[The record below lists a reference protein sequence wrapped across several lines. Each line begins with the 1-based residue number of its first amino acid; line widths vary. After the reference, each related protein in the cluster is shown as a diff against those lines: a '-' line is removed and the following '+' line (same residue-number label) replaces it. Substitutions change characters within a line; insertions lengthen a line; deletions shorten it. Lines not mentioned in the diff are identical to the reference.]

1 MTKELRRR
9 SAIVSREAISE
20 LKELAEQ
27 NHGFLTPAAVVEAA
41 RAKDS
46 ALHSRFEWDDGAAAD
61 KYRLV
66 QARIILAVAVEYI
79 PADNNARVP
88 TKVFVSLSTDRHR
101 GDGGGYRTFVDV
113 MNNESQR
120 NQLLQDSLIAMENFR
135 EKYKQLSELRSVF
148 SSIAK
153 AKKKIGVK
161 LK

>member
-1 MTKELRRR
+1 MTKELKK
-9 SAIVSREAISE
+9 SSPVVSREAILE

-27 NHGFLTPAAVVEAA
+27 NHGLLTPSAVVEAA

-61 KYRLV
+61 KYRLI
-66 QARIILAVAVEYI
+66 QARIMLSVAVEYI
-79 PADNNARVP
+79 PTDNNARAP
-88 TKVFVSLSTDRHR
+88 TKVFVSLSTDRYR
-101 GDGGGYRTFVDV
+101 RDGGYRTFVDV

-153 AKKKIGVK
+153 AKKKINTK